1 LIQDKPDP
9 LTSSP
14 DPGDDEPLGIPLST
28 AEKCV
33 FALENC
39 PATVKNLFQISSL
52 NVIRPNRATAEIG
65 CILGVPATDRQRN
78 SAARLGLAEF
88 GT

>member
-1 LIQDKPDP
+1 LIQDRPDP

-14 DPGDDEPLGIPLST
+14 DPGDDKPVLIPLST

-39 PATVKNLFQISSL
+39 PRYRQKSISNQFLECHPTEPGDSG
-52 NVIRPNRATAEIG
+52 NRVHF
-65 CILGVPATDRQRN
+65 GVPATDRQRN